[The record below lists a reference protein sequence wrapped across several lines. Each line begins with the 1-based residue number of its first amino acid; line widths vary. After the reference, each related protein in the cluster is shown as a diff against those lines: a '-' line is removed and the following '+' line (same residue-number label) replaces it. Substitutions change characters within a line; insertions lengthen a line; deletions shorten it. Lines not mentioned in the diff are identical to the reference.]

1 MLFGCTVHIMSVSCL
16 CMYTCTDVT
25 HIAHVVCYCNVI
37 TILWSCY
44 LEGMFVCLSISGRT
58 HLQRVHII
66 SICIQENFKTA
77 IILYLF
83 TLILCVTLFLMP
95 TSYMVRYIKIILPYY
110 IML

>member
-1 MLFGCTVHIMSVSCL
+1 MVLLSRR
-16 CMYTCTDVT
+16 DVCVFVD
-25 HIAHVVCYCNVI
+25 IWEDLQHV
-37 TILWSCY
+37 
-44 LEGMFVCLSISGRT
+44 R
-58 HLQRVHII
+58 II